1 MVNRK
6 TKGWV
11 IIQEYKYNGIRNN
24 PLGYIYSDGSYSGYV
39 QYTLYLPKRRT
50 KEIGGSGWM
59 IKQDCQGI
67 PPTIVGILLK
77 IL

>member
-39 QYTLYLPKRRT
+39 YIYPSK
-50 KEIGGSGWM
+50 KCAEIS
-59 IKQDCQGI
+59 
-67 PPTIVGILLK
+67 LLK
-77 IL
+77 AQKNFKNLKIKKIECKIITE